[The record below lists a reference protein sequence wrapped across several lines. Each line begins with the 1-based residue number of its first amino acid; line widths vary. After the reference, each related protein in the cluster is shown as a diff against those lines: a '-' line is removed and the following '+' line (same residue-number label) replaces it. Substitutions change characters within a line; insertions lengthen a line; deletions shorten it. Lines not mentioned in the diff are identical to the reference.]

1 MLKVIGGFIVGVLSV
16 LILVGTMMGQLMF
29 QEIESPFTVEETAAR
44 IQANIQAKKDKGWS
58 LSGLR
63 DPVKPLQAV
72 GQNALPVLLIEACST
87 RYSGPI
93 LKDDNIRILSILMP
107 CAITVFKKS
116 DGKTYI
122 GLMNA
127 KLMGYIFGSKTAELL
142 TELAA
147 DQASFV
153 VFDKSKPAPPLIKG
167 MPGAGGGAGGDAG
180 KEAGGGC

>member
-1 MLKVIGGFIVGVLSV
+1 MLKLIGGFIVGVVSV
-16 LILVGTMMGQLMF
+16 IVLVGTMMSGLMF
-29 QEIESPFTVEETAAR
+29 QEVESPFGMEETAAR

-63 DPVKPLQAV
+63 EPVKPLQAI
-72 GQNALPVLLIEACST
+72 GENALPVLLIEACST

-107 CAITVFKKS
+107 CSITVFKKN

-127 KLMGYIFGSKTAELL
+127 KLMGYMFGSKTAEILS
-142 TELAA
+142 ELAA

-153 VFDKSKPAPPLIKG
+153 VFDASKPAPPLIKSV
-167 MPGAGGGAGGDAG
+167 PGAGSGGAG